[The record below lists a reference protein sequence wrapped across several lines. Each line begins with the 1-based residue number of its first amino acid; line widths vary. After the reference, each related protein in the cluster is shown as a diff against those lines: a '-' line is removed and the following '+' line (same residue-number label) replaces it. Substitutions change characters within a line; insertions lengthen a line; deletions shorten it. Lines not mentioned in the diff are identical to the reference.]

1 MIDLILS
8 IVSFIL
14 LLAGLISMVTPIPGG
29 TLLIA
34 FSLAT
39 LICTSPLAQR
49 CLRAFRSRFGWLN
62 RAIYWVENKVGTRI
76 QFISS
81 ALKQTRPENEP
92 SS

>member
-1 MIDLILS
+1 MINLILS

-39 LICTSPLAQR
+39 LVCSSPLAQR
-49 CLRAFRSRFGWLN
+49 CLRAFRARFGWLN
-62 RAIYWVENKVGTRI
+62 KTIYWVENKVGTKV

-81 ALKQTRPENEP
+81 ALKATRPENEP
-92 SS
+92 AP